1 MIEIRNVNK
10 SYKRKEVVKGV
21 DLMIPQG
28 ARVGFV
34 GPNGAGKS
42 TLMKMIATLVKPTSG
57 DIKVDGQSVT
67 RKKKQ
72 LRKRIGYVPQEIALH
87 PTISVKENLKF
98 WAGMAPGSVS
108 EKWIIQLINMVGLRE
123 KLNER
128 VDKLSGGM
136 QRKLNIIVA
145 LLHNPDLLI
154 MDEPTVG
161 IDIPS
166 KTEIVAFLKALGS
179 DKTILFSSHD
189 LQEIEML
196 CHYVLVLED
205 GILRHFSSI
214 NDLPRAQ
221 NPTQELLKHLQ
232 IIRV

>member
-1 MIEIRNVNK
+1 MIELRNV
-10 SYKRKEVVKGV
+10 YKRYKGTDVVKGV

-28 ARVGFV
+28 ARVGLV

-42 TLMKMIATLVKPTSG
+42 TLMKMIATLVTPSKG
-57 DIKVDGQSVT
+57 EILVRGQSVT
-67 RKKKQ
+67 KKKKQ
-72 LRKRIGYVPQEIALH
+72 LRRRIGYVPQEIALH
-87 PTISVKENLKF
+87 TSISLKENLKF
-98 WAGMAPGSVS
+98 WAGMAPGTVS
-108 EKWIIQLINMVGLRE
+108 EAWVLQLVDMVGLRE

-145 LLHNPDLLI
+145 LLHNPELLI

-166 KTEIVAFLKALGS
+166 KTDIVAFLKALGP

-205 GILRHFSSI
+205 GVLRHFSTISE
-214 NDLPRAQ
+214 LPHTH

-232 IIRV
+232 IIRT

>member
-1 MIEIRNVNK
+1 MIEIRNVHK
-10 SYKRKEVVKGV
+10 SYQRKEVVKGIDV
-21 DLMIPQG
+21 MIPRG

-34 GPNGAGKS
+34 GSNGAGKS

-57 DIKVDGQSVT
+57 EIFVDGQSVT
-67 RKKKQ
+67 KKKKQ
-72 LRKRIGYVPQEIALH
+72 LRRRIGYVPQEIALH
-87 PTISVKENLKF
+87 PTITVKDNLKF

-108 EKWIIQLINMVGLRE
+108 DQWVLQLLDMVGLNE

-128 VDKLSGGM
+128 VDRLSGGM
-136 QRKLNIIVA
+136 QRKLNIIIA
-145 LLHNPDLLI
+145 LLHNPELLI

-166 KTEIVAFLKALGS
+166 KTDIVAFLKALGH

-205 GILRHFSSI
+205 GVLRHFGSI
-214 NDLPRAQ
+214 NDLPSTQ

>member
-1 MIEIRNVNK
+1 MIELRNV
-10 SYKRKEVVKGV
+10 YKRYKGTDVVKGV
-21 DLMIPQG
+21 DLLIPQG
-28 ARVGFV
+28 ARVGLV

-42 TLMKMIATLVKPTSG
+42 TLMKMVATLVSPSQGKIIVG
-57 DIKVDGQSVT
+57 GQSVR

-72 LRKRIGYVPQEIALH
+72 LRRRIGYVPQEIALH
-87 PTISVKENLKF
+87 TSISVRENLKF
-98 WAGMAPGSVS
+98 WAGMAPENVS
-108 EKWIIQLINMVGLRE
+108 EAWMVQLLDMVGLRD
-123 KLNER
+123 KIDER

-145 LLHNPDLLI
+145 LLHNPELLI

-166 KTEIVAFLKALGS
+166 KTDIVAFLKALGP

-205 GILRHFSSI
+205 GVLRHFSAIS
-214 NDLPRAQ
+214 DLPRKQ

-232 IIRV
+232 IIRT

>member
-1 MIEIRNVNK
+1 MIELRSVHK
-10 SYKRKEVVKGV
+10 RYKGTDVVKDV

-28 ARVGFV
+28 ARVGLV

-42 TLMKMIATLVKPTSG
+42 TVMKMIATLVTPSKG
-57 DIKVDGQSVT
+57 EILVGGQSVT
-67 RKKKQ
+67 KKKKQ
-72 LRKRIGYVPQEIALH
+72 LRRRIGYVPQEIALH
-87 PTISVKENLKF
+87 TSISVKENLKF
-98 WAGMAPGSVS
+98 WAGMAPGRVS
-108 EKWIIQLINMVGLRE
+108 EAWIIQMVDMVGLKE

-145 LLHNPDLLI
+145 LLHNPELLI

-166 KTEIVAFLKALGS
+166 KTDIVAFLKALGP

-205 GILRHFSSI
+205 GVLRHFSAI
-214 NDLPRAQ
+214 NELPHSR

-232 IIRV
+232 IIRI

>member
-1 MIEIRNVNK
+1 MIELRNV
-10 SYKRKEVVKGV
+10 YKRYKGTDVVKGV
-21 DLMIPQG
+21 ELMIPRG
-28 ARVGFV
+28 ARVGLV

-42 TLMKMIATLVKPTSG
+42 TLMKMIATLVTPSKGEITVS
-57 DIKVDGQSVT
+57 GQSVT

-72 LRKRIGYVPQEIALH
+72 LRRRIGYVPQEIALH
-87 PTISVKENLKF
+87 TSISVKENLKF
-98 WAGMAPGSVS
+98 WAGMAPGNVS
-108 EKWIIQLINMVGLRE
+108 EAWILQLVDMVGLRD
-123 KLNER
+123 KVNER

-145 LLHNPDLLI
+145 LLHNPELLI

-166 KTEIVAFLKALGS
+166 KTEIVAFLKALGP
-179 DKTILFSSHD
+179 DRTILFSSHD

-205 GILRHFSSI
+205 GVLRHFSSI
-214 NDLPRAQ
+214 NDLPHSQ
-221 NPTQELLKHLQ
+221 NPTQELLKQLQ
-232 IIRV
+232 IIQT